1 METGPVIASEPV
13 FSAVSSVQRHVPL
26 IPNGSGAQTK
36 PAEFSGKLTAEK
48 LAAIE
53 DEELLD
59 KMVRHARAIILNDL
73 SYYFDKSVFWFRRV
87 ESLCIDT
94 KPCHSSAL
102 CVCRFVA

>member
-1 METGPVIASEPV
+1 MIINVLLFTLCVVLLCSICAQMETGPVVASEPV

-59 KMVRHARAIILNDL
+59 KMVRHAGAIILNDL
-73 SYYFDKSVFWFRRV
+73 SYYFDKSVF
-87 ESLCIDT
+87 
-94 KPCHSSAL
+94 
-102 CVCRFVA
+102 